1 MSKYKTGSIFKSLT
15 YAYRGIALALKSQ
28 RNFRFDFIFGIFIFI
43 LAIFLHFSYIEL
55 AILVLT
61 INAVLFA
68 ELMNTVIEFVID
80 AYYGNRYS
88 IIAKMSKDIAAG
100 AVLLTAIGSLIVGLM
115 LFLPKIIN
123 FTLFSAINII

>member
-1 MSKYKTGSIFKSLT
+1 MSKYKNNSVFKSLT

-28 RNFRFDFIFGIFIFI
+28 RNFRFDFLFGVFIFI
-43 LAIFLHFSYIEL
+43 LAIFLHFSFVEL
-55 AILVLT
+55 AVLILT

-88 IIAKMSKDIAAG
+88 VIAKMSKDIAAG
-100 AVLLTAIGSLIVGLM
+100 AVLLTAISAIIVGMM
-115 LFLPKIIN
+115 LFLPKIIKLY
-123 FTLFSAINII
+123 FILRH

>member
-15 YAYRGIALALKSQ
+15 HAYRGIALALKSQ
-28 RNFRFDFIFGIFIFI
+28 RNFRFDFIFAIIIFIM
-43 LAIFLHFSYIEL
+43 AICLNFSFIEL
-55 AILVLT
+55 AVLLLT

-68 ELMNTVIEFVID
+68 ELMNTVIEFIID

-100 AVLLTAIGSLIVGLM
+100 AVLLNAIGSIIVGLM
-115 LFLPKIIN
+115 LFIPKIIKLY
-123 FTLFSAINII
+123 FIFRH

>member
-1 MSKYKTGSIFKSLT
+1 MSKYKNGTILKSLT

-28 RNFRFDFIFGIFIFI
+28 RNFRFDFFFGIFVVIF
-43 LAIFLHFSYIEL
+43 AVFLHFSYIEL
-55 AILVLT
+55 AILILT

-100 AVLLTAIGSLIVGLM
+100 AVLLTAISALVIGLM
-115 LFLPKIIN
+115 LFLPKIIKLYFILN
-123 FTLFSAINII
+123 H

>member
-1 MSKYKTGSIFKSLT
+1 MSKYKTSSIFKSMT

-28 RNFRFDFIFGIFIFI
+28 RNFRFDFVFGIFVFAAG
-43 LAIFLHFSYIEL
+43 LFLHFSYIEL
-55 AILVLT
+55 AVLILN

-88 IIAKMSKDIAAG
+88 VIAKMSKDIAAG
-100 AVLLTAIGSLIVGLM
+100 AVLLTAISSLIIGLL
-115 LFLPKIIN
+115 LFVPKIVKFYFI
-123 FTLFSAINII
+123 LHP

>member
-1 MSKYKTGSIFKSLT
+1 MSKYKNSTILKSLT
-15 YAYRGIALALKSQ
+15 YAYRGVALALKSQ

-43 LAIFLHFSYIEL
+43 LAVCLHFSLIKL

-68 ELMNTVIEFVID
+68 ELINTVIEFVVD

-88 IIAKMSKDIAAG
+88 VIAKMSKDIAAG
-100 AVLLTAIGSLIVGLM
+100 AVLLTAISSVFVGLM
-115 LFLPKIIN
+115 LFLPKIIK
-123 FTLFSAINII
+123 